1 LGYIASKP
9 GSIGVFNGEVSVKI
23 SLPLTPMSERTQAIW
38 DWFNG
43 APFRIVTIFI
53 VAMIGHVIGNRAID
67 RAITRLAQ
75 VDLMPGPGTAKRQ
88 AERARTIG
96 TVFSSAFN
104 AAVWIIAIG
113 MILGEF
119 GFNLGPVIA
128 SAGVIGVAL
137 GLGAQTIVRDVL
149 SGIFMLVEDQ
159 YGVGDEI
166 HVEDIEG
173 KVEKVGLRITQVRDK
188 KNVLWFVRNGEI
200 LVVGNKSKKL

>member
-1 LGYIASKP
+1 M
-9 GSIGVFNGEVSVKI
+9 N
-23 SLPLTPMSERTQAIW
+23 ERTQAIW

-43 APFRIVTIFI
+43 APFRILVIFI
-53 VAMIGHVIGNRAID
+53 VALIGQVIGNRAIN
-67 RAITRLAQ
+67 RGIAKLAAT
-75 VDLMPGPGTAKRQ
+75 DLRPGPGTAKRQ

-104 AAVWIIAIG
+104 AAIWIIAIG

-137 GLGAQTIVRDVL
+137 GLGAQTLVRDIL

-159 YGVGDEI
+159 YGVGDQVSVLDVTGV
-166 HVEDIEG
+166 VET
-173 KVEKVGLRITQVRDK
+173 VGLRITTVRD
-188 KNVLWFVRNGEI
+188 NEGTIWYLRNGEI
-200 LVVGNKSKKL
+200 LKIGNKSQPKN

>member
-1 LGYIASKP
+1 M
-9 GSIGVFNGEVSVKI
+9 N
-23 SLPLTPMSERTQAIW
+23 ERTQAIW
-38 DWFNG
+38 EWFNG
-43 APFRIVTIFI
+43 APFRILVIFI
-53 VAMIGHVIGNRAID
+53 VALIGQVIGNRAID
-67 RAITRLAQ
+67 RGIGKLAST
-75 VDLMPGPGTAKRQ
+75 DLKPGPGTAKRQ

-104 AAVWIIAIG
+104 AAIWIIAMG

-166 HVEDIEG
+166 HVQEVEG
-173 KVEKVGLRITQVRDK
+173 KVEKVGLRITQIRDK
-188 KNVLWFVRNGEI
+188 KGVLWFIRNGEI
-200 LVVGNKSKKL
+200 LLVGNKSKN

>member
-1 LGYIASKP
+1 M
-9 GSIGVFNGEVSVKI
+9 N
-23 SLPLTPMSERTQAIW
+23 ERTQAIW

-43 APFRIVTIFI
+43 APFRILVIFI
-53 VAMIGHVIGNRAID
+53 VAIIGQTIGNRAID
-67 RAITRLAQ
+67 RGVSRLATT
-75 VDLMPGPGTAKRQ
+75 DLKPGPGTAKRQ

-96 TVFSSAFN
+96 TVFSSTFN
-104 AAVWIIAIG
+104 AAIWIIAIG

-137 GLGAQTIVRDVL
+137 GLGAQTLVRDVL

-166 HVEDIEG
+166 HVQEVEG
-173 KVEKVGLRITQVRDK
+173 KVEKVGLRITQIRDK
-188 KNVLWFVRNGEI
+188 NNVLWFVRNGEI
-200 LVVGNKSKKL
+200 LLVGNKSKS

>member
-1 LGYIASKP
+1 M
-9 GSIGVFNGEVSVKI
+9 N
-23 SLPLTPMSERTQAIW
+23 ERTQVIW

-43 APFRIVTIFI
+43 APFRIVVIFI
-53 VAMIGHVIGNRAID
+53 VALVGQVIGNRAID
-67 RAITRLAQ
+67 RGIGKLAST
-75 VDLMPGPGTAKRQ
+75 DLRPGPGTAKRQ

-96 TVFSSAFN
+96 TVFTSAFN
-104 AAVWIIAIG
+104 AAIWIIALG

-166 HVEDIEG
+166 HIEEIEG
-173 KVEKVGLRITQVRDK
+173 KVERVGLRITQIRDK
-188 KNVLWFVRNGEI
+188 KGVLWFLRNGEI
-200 LVVGNKSKKL
+200 LVVGNKSKS

>member
-1 LGYIASKP
+1 M
-9 GSIGVFNGEVSVKI
+9 N
-23 SLPLTPMSERTQAIW
+23 ERTQAIW

-43 APFRIVTIFI
+43 APFRIVAIFI
-53 VAMIGHVIGNRAID
+53 VALIGQVIGNRAID
-67 RAITRLAQ
+67 RGIGKLAST
-75 VDLMPGPGTAKRQ
+75 DLRPGPGTAKRQ

-96 TVFSSAFN
+96 TVFTSAFN
-104 AAVWIIAIG
+104 AAIWIIALG

-166 HVEDIEG
+166 HIEEIEG
-173 KVEKVGLRITQVRDK
+173 KVERVGLRITQIRDK
-188 KNVLWFVRNGEI
+188 KGVLWFLRNGEI
-200 LVVGNKSKKL
+200 LVVGNKSKN

>member
-1 LGYIASKP
+1 M
-9 GSIGVFNGEVSVKI
+9 N
-23 SLPLTPMSERTQAIW
+23 ERTQAIW
-38 DWFNG
+38 EWFNG
-43 APFRIVTIFI
+43 APFRILVIFI
-53 VAMIGHVIGNRAID
+53 VALIGQVIGNRAID
-67 RAITRLAQ
+67 RGIGKLAAT
-75 VDLMPGPGTAKRQ
+75 DLRPGPGTAKRQ

-166 HVEDIEG
+166 HVQEVEG

-188 KNVLWFVRNGEI
+188 KGVLWFLRNGEI
-200 LVVGNKSKKL
+200 LVVGNKSKN

>member
-1 LGYIASKP
+1 M
-9 GSIGVFNGEVSVKI
+9 N
-23 SLPLTPMSERTQAIW
+23 ERTQAIW

-43 APFRIVTIFI
+43 APFRIVVIFI
-53 VAMIGHVIGNRAID
+53 VALIGQVIGNRAID
-67 RAITRLAQ
+67 RGIGKLAFT
-75 VDLMPGPGTAKRQ
+75 DLRPGPGTAKRQ

-96 TVFSSAFN
+96 TVFTSAFN
-104 AAVWIIAIG
+104 AAIWIIALG

-166 HVEDIEG
+166 HIEDIEG
-173 KVEKVGLRITQVRDK
+173 KVERVGLRITQIRDK
-188 KNVLWFVRNGEI
+188 KGVLWFLRNGEI
-200 LVVGNKSKKL
+200 LVVGNKSKN

>member
-1 LGYIASKP
+1 LGYIASKVVL
-9 GSIGVFNGEVSVKI
+9 SGVFRGEVLIKI
-23 SLPLTPMSERTQAIW
+23 SLPLRLMNERTQAIW

-43 APFRIVTIFI
+43 APFRILVIFV
-53 VAMIGHVIGNRAID
+53 VALIGQVIGNRAID
-67 RAITRLAQ
+67 RGVGKLAST
-75 VDLMPGPGTAKRQ
+75 DLKPGPGTAKRQ

-104 AAVWIIAIG
+104 AAVWIIALG

-166 HVEDIEG
+166 HIQDVEG
-173 KVEKVGLRITQVRDK
+173 KVEKVGLRITQIRDK
-188 KNVLWFVRNGEI
+188 KGVLWFIRNGEI
-200 LVVGNKSKKL
+200 LLVGNKSKN

>member
-1 LGYIASKP
+1 M
-9 GSIGVFNGEVSVKI
+9 N
-23 SLPLTPMSERTQAIW
+23 ERTQAIW

-43 APFRIVTIFI
+43 APFRILVIFI
-53 VAMIGHVIGNRAID
+53 VAIIGQTIGNRAID
-67 RAITRLAQ
+67 RGISRLATT
-75 VDLMPGPGTAKRQ
+75 DLKPGPGTAKRQ

-96 TVFSSAFN
+96 TVFSSTFN
-104 AAVWIIAIG
+104 AAIWIIAIG

-137 GLGAQTIVRDVL
+137 GLGAQTLVRDVL

-166 HVEDIEG
+166 HVQEVEG
-173 KVEKVGLRITQVRDK
+173 KVEKVGLRITQIRDQN
-188 KNVLWFVRNGEI
+188 NVLWFVRNGEI
-200 LVVGNKSKKL
+200 LLVGNKSKS

>member
-1 LGYIASKP
+1 
-9 GSIGVFNGEVSVKI
+9 
-23 SLPLTPMSERTQAIW
+23 MSERTQAIW

-43 APFRIVTIFI
+43 APFRVLIIFV
-53 VAMIGHVIGNRAID
+53 VALISHVAGNRAID
-67 RAITRLAQ
+67 RAISRLAH
-75 VDLMPGPGTAKRQ
+75 VDLKPGPGTAKRQ

-166 HVEDIEG
+166 HVQDIEG

-200 LVVGNKSKKL
+200 LVVGNKSKKN

>member
-1 LGYIASKP
+1 M
-9 GSIGVFNGEVSVKI
+9 N
-23 SLPLTPMSERTQAIW
+23 ERTQAIW

-43 APFRIVTIFI
+43 APFRILVIFI
-53 VAMIGHVIGNRAID
+53 VALIGQVIGNRAID
-67 RAITRLAQ
+67 RGIGKLAST
-75 VDLMPGPGTAKRQ
+75 DLKPGPGTAKRQ

-104 AAVWIIAIG
+104 AAVWIIALG

-166 HVEDIEG
+166 HIQEVEG
-173 KVEKVGLRITQVRDK
+173 KVEKVGLRITQIRDK
-188 KNVLWFVRNGEI
+188 NNVLWFVRNGEI
-200 LVVGNKSKKL
+200 LLVGNKSKS

>member
-1 LGYIASKP
+1 M
-9 GSIGVFNGEVSVKI
+9 N
-23 SLPLTPMSERTQAIW
+23 ERTQAIW

-43 APFRIVTIFI
+43 APFRILVIFV
-53 VAMIGHVIGNRAID
+53 VALIGQVIGNRAID
-67 RAITRLAQ
+67 RGIGKLAST
-75 VDLMPGPGTAKRQ
+75 DLKPGPGTAKRQ
-88 AERARTIG
+88 AERDRTIG

-104 AAVWIIAIG
+104 AAVWIIALG

-166 HVEDIEG
+166 HIQDVEG
-173 KVEKVGLRITQVRDK
+173 KVEKVGLRITQIRDK
-188 KNVLWFVRNGEI
+188 KGVLWFIRNGEI
-200 LVVGNKSKKL
+200 LLVGNKSKN

>member
-1 LGYIASKP
+1 M
-9 GSIGVFNGEVSVKI
+9 N
-23 SLPLTPMSERTQAIW
+23 ERTQAIW
-38 DWFNG
+38 EWFNG
-43 APFRIVTIFI
+43 APFRILVIFI
-53 VAMIGHVIGNRAID
+53 VALIGQVIGNRAID
-67 RAITRLAQ
+67 RGIAKLAAT
-75 VDLMPGPGTAKRQ
+75 DLRPGPGTAKRQ

-166 HVEDIEG
+166 HVQEVEG

-188 KNVLWFVRNGEI
+188 KGVLWFLRNGEI
-200 LVVGNKSKKL
+200 LVVGNKSKN

>member
-1 LGYIASKP
+1 L
-9 GSIGVFNGEVSVKI
+9 
-23 SLPLTPMSERTQAIW
+23 
-38 DWFNG
+38 
-43 APFRIVTIFI
+43 
-53 VAMIGHVIGNRAID
+53 
-67 RAITRLAQ
+67 
-75 VDLMPGPGTAKRQ
+75 DLKPGPGTAKRQ

-104 AAVWIIAIG
+104 AAVGIIAVG

-137 GLGAQTIVRDVL
+137 GLGAQSIVRDVL

-159 YGVGDEI
+159 YGVGDDI
-166 HVEDIEG
+166 HVQDIEG

-200 LVVGNKSKKL
+200 LIVGNKSKKR